1 MGACD
6 YDPDFLSSPPRMCT
20 QQELRDMKMTT
31 SPDAATRMLIAV
43 LVFAACSSKKHAS
56 CFWGSLKG
64 QKCSCKVDQN
74 ENEEQLCVA

>member
-1 MGACD
+1 
-6 YDPDFLSSPPRMCT
+6 
-20 QQELRDMKMTT
+20 MTT

-74 ENEEQLCVA
+74 KNEKQLCVA

>member
-43 LVFAACSSKKHAS
+43 LVFAACSSKKT
-56 CFWGSLKG
+56 
-64 QKCSCKVDQN
+64 CKLFLG
-74 ENEEQLCVA
+74 EFKRAEMLL